1 MKKYLYR
8 LSKQGVLNV
17 VGENP
22 RLFTFLAGLGIA
34 VVLSSIGRFFV
45 HEVFAISSSSASS
58 SSSLVPTVDYIDKT
72 PVNNVPGTPH
82 ITYVL
87 CACSCQNCG
96 ASEFSP
102 GHEAVSPGDA
112 QNVAPG
118 ELAKSPGD
126 ASNIAPGQQLKK

>member
-1 MKKYLYR
+1 MKIYMKKYLYR
-8 LSKQGVLNV
+8 LSKQGVLNF

-45 HEVFAISSSSASS
+45 HEVFAISSSS
-58 SSSLVPTVDYIDKT
+58 SSSLVPAVDYVDKT
-72 PVNNVPGTPH
+72 PVAG
-82 ITYVL
+82 ITQIKNEII
-87 CACSCQNCG
+87 CCTCSGCG

-126 ASNIAPGQQLKK
+126 ASNLAPGQQLKK